1 MQINKSFNA
10 LVVNKEEQFSV
21 AVKKLTLS
29 DLPQGE
35 VVVQVAYSG
44 VNYKDGLAGIPNG
57 QIVRQY
63 PFVPGIDLAGT
74 VLESSD
80 SRFYKGQKVIATGF
94 GLGVSHYGGF
104 SEIARVPANWLTPL
118 PEGLSLREAMS
129 VGTAGFTAA
138 ISIQQLEEHGA
149 DPEEGEVLVT
159 GATGGVGGHAV
170 AMLSA
175 KGYSVIASTGRHE
188 HEADYLTQLGAQKVI
203 PRIQELY
210 NSKKPLQ
217 SASWQAA
224 IDPVGGPA
232 LAIILSKIAYGGSVA
247 LSGLTGGVDF
257 PATVMPFILRG
268 VKLLGIDSVNY
279 PAEKRLKLW
288 ERIATDLRP
297 KAFDSLVD
305 REIELKQLPEA
316 FDDILHARTV
326 GRILVS
332 ICPEL
337 DV

>member
-1 MQINKSFNA
+1 MQMNESFNA
-10 LVVNKEEQFSV
+10 LVVNKEDQFSV
-21 AVKKLTLS
+21 AVKKLSLN
-29 DLPQGE
+29 DLPEGE
-35 VVVQVAYSG
+35 VVIRVAYSG

-57 QIVRQY
+57 QIVKQY

-74 VLESSD
+74 VLASSD
-80 SRFYKGQKVIATGF
+80 PRFYKGQKVLATGF

-104 SEIARVPANWLTPL
+104 SELARVPANWLTPL
-118 PEGLSLREAMS
+118 PAGLTMKEAMI

-138 ISIQQLEEHGA
+138 ISIEQLEKQGVEP
-149 DPEEGEVLVT
+149 DKGEVLVT
-159 GATGGVGGHAV
+159 GATGGVGGHAI

-175 KGYSVIASTGRHE
+175 KGYSVIASTGSHE
-188 HEADYLTQLGAQKVI
+188 QAADYLTKLGAQEII
-203 PRIQELY
+203 PRIEGLY
-210 NSKKPLQ
+210 DGNKPLQ
-217 SASWQAA
+217 SANWQAA

-247 LSGLTGGVDF
+247 LSGLTGGINI

-268 VKLLGIDSVNY
+268 VNLLGIDSVNY
-279 PAEKRLKLW
+279 PAEKRPMLW

-297 KAFDSLVD
+297 AAFDALVD

-316 FDDILHARTV
+316 LTDILHARTK

-332 ICPEL
+332 IVPE
-337 DV
+337 